1 MQNICYNCFHYAPEG
16 RACPYCKYDPRE
28 NEGRYRIALK
38 PGTILVNR
46 YLIGRVLGQGG
57 FGITYVALDNETK
70 SRVAI
75 KEYMPTEYASRDEGT
90 VGLRLNDNSVQA
102 DFEYGKEQFLQEAKT
117 LAAFVGNEHIIG
129 IRDMFEANG
138 TAYFAMEFAEGV
150 NLKQYMEQRGGP
162 LQVYEANR
170 ILLPIME
177 ALQWVHSKGIVHRD
191 IAPDNI
197 MIRSDGKAKLIDFG
211 AARYSTGEKS
221 KSLDV
226 ILKHGF
232 APYEQYSRRG
242 RQGPFTDVY
251 ALAATYYYAITGKVP
266 PDAVDR
272 MDEDTLLPPSAYGVR
287 VRRETESVLL
297 KALAVS
303 SRNRYQTMAE
313 FYMALLNS
321 MPEPFDPDNKTVAAP
336 ISAPKQAVREKPV
349 QQEKKIAPPPQ
360 KEKPVSAPQ
369 RQKVPNSVPGKKK
382 SPIIVIAVILA
393 VCILAGVLFST
404 GALKKRNPAVSSPSI
419 SSTAGKDSTAAVQK
433 PAQTEPDAAP
443 AVSTAEVRIGLVTD
457 VGGIHDNSFNQTSWE
472 GLQALAKEDPS
483 FEVSYLESRTD
494 ADYRTNINAFIDDGY
509 DLIICVGYMLADATR
524 EAAEANPD
532 QKFAV
537 IDDDYNADLP
547 NVACLMFAQEQASYL
562 VGLVAGS
569 VTETKTV
576 GYVQGMVSESLNKY
590 GIGYIAG
597 VLEACPDA
605 TVLQVNANSFGD
617 LAGGA
622 AIALEMIGQ
631 GADVIFQAAGGT
643 GMGVIE
649 ACNEE
654 GVWAI
659 GVDFDQSGFA
669 PDFVITSAM
678 KRVDVASQDI
688 ARAVKDGSYTAG
700 VRMYDLSNGGV
711 DLAPTRDHIP
721 ADFLEAVEK
730 AKAAVIAGEKVVP
743 TMAFEVPAFT
753 LG

>member
-1 MQNICYNCFHYAPEG
+1 M
-16 RACPYCKYDPRE
+16 K
-28 NEGRYRIALK
+28 K
-38 PGTILVNR
+38 ILS
-46 YLIGRVLGQGG
+46 IVL
-57 FGITYVALDNETK
+57 
-70 SRVAI
+70 
-75 KEYMPTEYASRDEGT
+75 
-90 VGLRLNDNSVQA
+90 
-102 DFEYGKEQFLQEAKT
+102 
-117 LAAFVGNEHIIG
+117 
-129 IRDMFEANG
+129 
-138 TAYFAMEFAEGV
+138 
-150 NLKQYMEQRGGP
+150 
-162 LQVYEANR
+162 
-170 ILLPIME
+170 
-177 ALQWVHSKGIVHRD
+177 
-191 IAPDNI
+191 
-197 MIRSDGKAKLIDFG
+197 
-211 AARYSTGEKS
+211 
-221 KSLDV
+221 
-226 ILKHGF
+226 
-232 APYEQYSRRG
+232 
-242 RQGPFTDVY
+242 
-251 ALAATYYYAITGKVP
+251 ALAMIMTMGLSVAGAEKETIKVG
-266 PDAVDR
+266 
-272 MDEDTLLPPSAYGVR
+272 M
-287 VRRETESVLL
+287 
-297 KALAVS
+297 
-303 SRNRYQTMAE
+303 
-313 FYMALLNS
+313 
-321 MPEPFDPDNKTVAAP
+321 
-336 ISAPKQAVREKPV
+336 
-349 QQEKKIAPPPQ
+349 
-360 KEKPVSAPQ
+360 
-369 RQKVPNSVPGKKK
+369 
-382 SPIIVIAVILA
+382 
-393 VCILAGVLFST
+393 
-404 GALKKRNPAVSSPSI
+404 
-419 SSTAGKDSTAAVQK
+419 
-433 PAQTEPDAAP
+433 
-443 AVSTAEVRIGLVTD
+443 VTD
-457 VGGIHDNSFNQTSWE
+457 VGGVNDQSFNQTSWE
-472 GLQALAKEDPS
+472 GLLALHEEDPS
-483 FEVSYLESRTD
+483 IEVQYLESKTD
-494 ADYRTNINAFIDDGY
+494 ADYQTNINTFIDEEY

-524 EAAEANPD
+524 QAALDNPE
-532 QKFAV
+532 QLFAI
-537 IDDDYNADLP
+537 IDDSSNADLP

-721 ADFLEAVEK
+721 AAAIELVEK